1 MLCANWVRKRALS
14 MAGFF
19 ALDSSSLKLRAV
31 YTTGEFA
38 FVSCSCGV
46 FVHGL
51 WLKTEML
58 AGRGPWY
65 LLVRGDPGEK
75 MAAAPRQGSGMEDPN
90 PGTPRP
96 WDPELQGFPKSR

>member
-1 MLCANWVRKRALS
+1 
-14 MAGFF
+14 MADS
-19 ALDSSSLKLRAV
+19 ALDASSLKLRAV

-46 FVHGL
+46 FVRDL

-65 LLVRGDPGEK
+65 LLVRGDLGEK
-75 MAAAPRQGSGMEDPN
+75 MAAAPETGVWNGGS
-90 PGTPRP
+90 TPQDAKALGP
-96 WDPELQGFPKSR
+96 